1 MGGETTYRVWLEVS
15 KRHDEGLA
23 LAQPEGSLERAQ
35 AQRDVNEERVFAVVD
50 HDDGRRGVVVQ
61 QPRKVSSCQRAQV
74 WHLLGP
80 YHPAT
85 LSFLLTRAGDTLDSR
100 VGIAGSTC
108 WGMML

>member
-1 MGGETTYRVWLEVS
+1 MTRDLLS
-15 KRHDEGLA
+15 RSQREGLNA
-23 LAQPEGSLERAQ
+23 LRHREMSTRSASSPSWIMMTD
-35 AQRDVNEERVFAVVD
+35 DVM
-50 HDDGRRGVVVQ
+50 
-61 QPRKVSSCQRAQV
+61 SSCSSLGERGLV
-74 WHLLGP
+74 SGCILHVCLFVGP